1 MFIFK
6 NVICD
11 LSAFHSTSRVNILK
25 RPFSRGG
32 EGGYPFQQ
40 REMEEQALVG
50 LSTGSHPSLGACLGL
65 FSVHRSRI
73 HSHCQ
78 LKNKLFPLSNRNS

>member
-32 EGGYPFQQ
+32 GRRRLSLSAEGDG
-40 REMEEQALVG
+40 R
-50 LSTGSHPSLGACLGL
+50 TGPGGSEHRQSPQPWCLL
-65 FSVHRSRI
+65 RSVLRS
-73 HSHCQ
+73 
-78 LKNKLFPLSNRNS
+78 P